1 MKSFLKL
8 FAVFLLFFYAE
19 NSIAASITL
28 CGETYK
34 LDVPVIAKKT
44 VSFTDKFGD
53 KVQIYNLSADVT
65 AKFDNR
71 SFIEIPSEELN
82 FENAKLVYVK
92 DNKIFG
98 LSEKNL
104 FYFLDHNSDR
114 CEVTFDFKKYGKI
127 FPLPAENSYDY
138 TSLYGAR
145 VAGFGYIGDNESV
158 GEDLDNFG
166 KDSYNQYSQYLESK
180 DSALTQ
186 ELSQLI
192 YKAEEIQQGF
202 TVPEY
207 DEKNQKFAILYDKY
221 AFNSKMIE
229 ALQKTLHK
237 GINYVYIENYDENA
251 EYSSHEDDSSYQI
264 SIEEAFRA
272 FEYNT
277 PLMMA
282 VYAGYNDVATYL
294 LEHGA
299 NPAYKTIDGSDALL
313 YAIVT
318 NNVEMIHKL
327 VEAGAPV
334 MPSHYSYYGAIISY
348 ALKGS
353 YNDKY
358 ITMKTVGELMNKFL
372 DEETINYLKQ
382 HEYEEF

>member
-1 MKSFLKL
+1 MSKTFLRI
-8 FAVFLLFFYAE
+8 FAVFLIFFYAE

-34 LDVPVIAKKT
+34 LDVPVFAKKT

-53 KVQIYNLSADVT
+53 EVQIYNLSADVT

-71 SFIEIPSEELN
+71 SFIEISSAELN

-92 DNKIFG
+92 DNKTFG
-98 LSEKNL
+98 LSERNQ
-104 FYFLDHNSDR
+104 FYFLDHNSDK
-114 CEVTFDFKKYGKI
+114 CEVTFDFKKYEKI
-127 FPLPAENSYDY
+127 YPLSAENSYDY

-158 GEDLDNFG
+158 GSELDNSG
-166 KDSYNQYSQYLESK
+166 SDSNNQYRQYLESK
-180 DSALTQ
+180 GSALTQ

-202 TVPEY
+202 TVPAY
-207 DEKNQKFAILYDKY
+207 DEKNQKFAILYDKS

-229 ALQKTLHK
+229 ALQKTLRK
-237 GINYVYIENYDENA
+237 GINYVYIENYDENVDA
-251 EYSSHEDDSSYQI
+251 SSNQI
-264 SIEEAFRA
+264 SIDEAFKV
-272 FEYNT
+272 FGYNT

-299 NPAYKTIDGSDALL
+299 NPAYNINGTDALL

-334 MPSHYSYYGAIISY
+334 MPSYNYYYGGIISY

-353 YNDKY
+353 YDEEY
-358 ITMKTVGELMNKFL
+358 VTMMTLEKLMDKFL
-372 DEETINYLKQ
+372 DEETINHLKQ
-382 HEYEEF
+382 HEYTAF

>member
-1 MKSFLKL
+1 MKNFLKI
-8 FAVFLLFFYAE
+8 FALFLLFFYAE

-34 LDVPVIAKKT
+34 LNVPVFAKKT

-53 KVQIYNLSADVT
+53 EVQIYNLSADVT

-71 SFIEIPSEELN
+71 SFIEIPLEELN

-92 DNKIFG
+92 DNKTFG
-98 LSEKNL
+98 LSERNQ

-114 CEVTFDFKKYGKI
+114 CEVTFDFEKYGKI
-127 FPLPAENSYDY
+127 YPLSAENSYDY

-145 VAGFGYIGDNESV
+145 VSGFGYIGDNESV
-158 GEDLDNFG
+158 GS
-166 KDSYNQYSQYLESK
+166 DSYNQYRQYLELK
-180 DSALTQ
+180 GSALTQ

-202 TVPEY
+202 TVPAY
-207 DEKNQKFAILYDKY
+207 DEKNQKFAILYDKS

-229 ALQKTLHK
+229 ALQKTLRQ
-237 GINYVYIENYDENA
+237 GINYVYIENYDENVVDDI
-251 EYSSHEDDSSYQI
+251 EYSSHEDDSSHQI
-264 SIEEAFRA
+264 SIEEAFRV

-299 NPAYKTIDGSDALL
+299 NPAYKVNGTDALL

-327 VEAGAPV
+327 VEAGVPI
-334 MPSHYSYYGAIISY
+334 MPSHNYYGGIISY

-358 ITMKTVGELMNKFL
+358 VTMMTLEKLMNKFL

-382 HEYEEF
+382 HEYTAF